1 MLQTLQTIFEELG
14 INPNEGGERELNV
27 LQAWCHE
34 HLSTDARFEGDD
46 AYHDCIEY
54 VQEYHQVFL
63 PLIANDASVDGMNAI
78 QYAAWQGYDV
88 YLNGLKPT
96 TPEVLSQSSDAGMTP
111 LHLAAIKGHVQTL
124 ETLLGLGADPNKRNG
139 QQQLPIHSTLS
150 VPMFHASDLIANKE
164 SIFNKL
170 KSCTDVELTKDQ
182 DANGDT
188 LLHMMASAD
197 IGSDT
202 FLSLLREC
210 LSNTNY
216 KDLVFCNNNQSHYP
230 IHIAFLNKKEGM
242 VDLFLDV
249 PDVASLRDNSGQVA
263 LHYAVTTHASDP
275 ILLKCIQATPDI
287 NVHNR
292 NAESALM
299 VAVAQGNHAAKDLL
313 IEHHADTHGIRSR
326 ELS

>member
-14 INPNEGGERELNV
+14 INPNEGGERELNL

-46 AYHDCIEY
+46 AYDDCIEY
-54 VQEYHQVFL
+54 VQEYHEFFL
-63 PLIANDASVDGMNAI
+63 PLVANDASVEGMNAI

-88 YLNGLKPT
+88 YLNGLKYT

-124 ETLLGLGADPNKRNG
+124 ETLLVLGADPNKLNR
-139 QQQLPIHSTLS
+139 QQQLPIHSALS

-164 SIFNKL
+164 SIFKKL
-170 KSCTDVELTKDQ
+170 QSCTDVELTKAK

-188 LLHMMASAD
+188 LMHMMASAD

-202 FLSLLREC
+202 FLSLFSEC
-210 LSNTNY
+210 LSNIIY

-242 VDLFLDV
+242 VGLFLDIPGV
-249 PDVASLRDNSGQVA
+249 VSLRDNTGQVA
-263 LHYAVTTHASDP
+263 LHYAVMTHASDP

-287 NVHNR
+287 DVHNR

-299 VAVAQGNHAAKDLL
+299 VAIAQGNHAAKELL
-313 IEHHADTHGIRSR
+313 IEHHADINSIKNKV
-326 ELS
+326 LS